1 MEDVNRL
8 VKNEKNV
15 DLNRIVEM
23 RMAQVRSVIKYD
35 YGAGRRIFGLSI
47 ADNKISSIDS

>member
-1 MEDVNRL
+1 MEEVKRL

-23 RMAQVRSVIKYD
+23 RMAQERSVIKYD
-35 YGAGRRIFGLSI
+35 YGAGRRIIGLSK
-47 ADNKISSIDS
+47 AGKKLS

>member
-1 MEDVNRL
+1 MEEVKRL

-23 RMAQVRSVIKYD
+23 RMAQERLTIK
-35 YGAGRRIFGLSI
+35 SQV
-47 ADNKISSIDS
+47 